1 MKVTL
6 KVEEILRQMGISYEA
21 FFLYHELGKE
31 LSERDKERE
40 TGREDE
46 DKDEEQR

>member
-31 LSERDKERE
+31 LAEKERE
-40 TGREDE
+40 REKDPEDE
-46 DKDEEQR
+46 DDGQR